1 MAMEKS
7 QSNRRSDEQLEA
19 LLFETG
25 HWAVNGRQGQ
35 VLGYAPNLQRAV
47 DRAAKFSASGAV
59 VIAICRLPSDNII
72 VFAEQ
77 IERLRQTIVIRE
89 LVPGE

>member
-1 MAMEKS
+1 MDNFL
-7 QSNRRSDEQLEA
+7 SNRRSDEQLEA

-35 VLGYAPNLQRAV
+35 VLCRTTSLRLAI
-47 DRAAKFSASGAV
+47 DRAAEFSRSGAV

-72 VFAEQ
+72 IFSEQ
-77 IERLRQTIVIRE
+77 FDRLRRTIVRE
-89 LVPGE
+89 LIPGE